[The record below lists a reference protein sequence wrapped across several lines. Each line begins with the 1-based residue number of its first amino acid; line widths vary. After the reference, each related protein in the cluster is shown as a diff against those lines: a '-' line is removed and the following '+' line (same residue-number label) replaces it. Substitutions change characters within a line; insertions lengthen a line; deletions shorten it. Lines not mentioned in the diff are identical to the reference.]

1 MPFKTVY
8 HKAGDGKVV
17 EYLID
22 DIDAHEAVRKFPKE
36 YSFEAPPKGKGKG
49 DVEVEIDV
57 AMTPQLASANG
68 MREPPP
74 PQSGETGPPILPRT
88 PMFDR

>member
-36 YSFEAPPKGKGKG
+36 YSFEAPLPAKGKT
-49 DVEVEIDV
+49 EVEIEV

-74 PQSGETGPPILPRT
+74 PQSGETGPPVLALLPMYNR
-88 PMFDR
+88 